1 MAKRIAIYLIGMSIT
16 SLGIALVVLSS
27 AGAGPWDAVAAGLHK
42 QLGLTI
48 GMWSIIS
55 QGLVV
60 ILIAFIEKERLQYGA
75 VIAIIIRSFFLDVWI
90 YLLIRHVDL
99 TYSMVTQWSSFLIGI
114 VLIGFGIGLYLEAKF
129 PKTPIDG
136 LMVALHH
143 RFGWTLGGSRLLI
156 EFTAAVMGF
165 LLGGPVGLGTIM
177 VALFLGKIVQFTNG
191 KIKHILHRQLTTY
204 SPVEEVLRKNN

>member
-1 MAKRIAIYLIGMSIT
+1 MAKRIAIYLIGMSVT
-16 SLGIALVVLSS
+16 SLGIALVVFSS
-27 AGAGPWDAVAAGLHK
+27 VGAGPWDAVAAGLHK

-60 ILIAFIEKERLQYGA
+60 LLIALIEKERLQYGA
-75 VIAIIIRSFFLDVWI
+75 VIAIIIRSFFLDAWI
-90 YLLIRHVDL
+90 YLVIRHIDL
-99 TYSMVTQWSSFLIGI
+99 TYSMLTQWSSFMLGILLIGT
-114 VLIGFGIGLYLEAKF
+114 GIGLYLEAKF

-156 EFTAAVMGF
+156 EFTAALLGF
-165 LLGGPVGLGTIM
+165 LLGGPVGLGTMM

-191 KIKHILHRQLTTY
+191 KIRSILNHQSTTY
-204 SPVEEVLRKNN
+204 ISVEESLRKNS